1 MIKDIYGY
9 NIKYL
14 PVCFFLFKNY
24 IETYTCTISASQ
36 IKQICRLSLSPTT
49 VTIDPI
55 IEYLEKDIFINYFGI
70 IKNELINTVIILN
83 KINIILY

>member
-1 MIKDIYGY
+1 M
-9 NIKYL
+9 
-14 PVCFFLFKNY
+14 
-24 IETYTCTISASQ
+24 ISASQ